1 MPLLMHFFYPFCEQK
16 ISLRRVFIH
25 HQHSCNTRATRK
37 FQPWRLRAIDFLQ
50 GVRGCTPSDLTD
62 PPLHSRPSQLFTTLQ
77 MSVSQRAVKSRRARR
92 RNLNTCTQ
100 QWIISRLE
108 VDEPR
113 NIYWTSVPTESQ
125 PCC

>member
-1 MPLLMHFFYPFCEQK
+1 VSRLMHFFYPFCEQK
-16 ISLRRVFIH
+16 ISLKRVFIH

-50 GVRGCTPSDLTD
+50 GVRGCTPSDLAD
-62 PPLHSRPSQLFTTLQ
+62 PPLHFRPSRLFTTRQ

-100 QWIISRLE
+100 QCITSQLELDDLRNFMFEFPCIIS
-108 VDEPR
+108 
-113 NIYWTSVPTESQ
+113 
-125 PCC
+125 